1 MGRSLRVRLHP
12 LDQLRIFQ
20 RLAYTAAGDEQ
31 DVSRR
36 TIGEGIVGHDLLPEG
51 GMNRLAFFRDAID
64 FEACFAKDFPGPGVI
79 DNFRAIEQEH
89 SYADPLLLVID
100 FLDQRHPATGAR
112 ARFVEGKLVTFLPA
126 FGTDKDMFWW
136 RGRSR
141 ESKRRKE
148 RT

>member
-1 MGRSLRVRLHP
+1 MGRCLRVRLYP
-12 LDQLRIFQ
+12 LDQLWIFQ
-20 RLAYTAAGDEQ
+20 GLAYPAAGDKE

-36 TIGEGIVGHDLLPEG
+36 IIGKGIVGHDLLTEG

-64 FEACFAKDFPGPGVI
+64 FEACFAKDFPWPGVI

-100 FLDQRHPATGAR
+100 FLDQRHPAAGAR
-112 ARFVEGKLVTFLPA
+112 ARFVEDKLVTFLPA
-126 FGTDKDMFWW
+126 FGADKDPFRW

-148 RT
+148 RA